1 MGNCGKLCSFVVGI
15 IFIMVGFLG
24 EYEIAMDAKGRFL
37 MPSGFR
43 KQLPEDQNL
52 QFVINRGSE
61 KCLNLYTIQE
71 WDKITVRLARLND
84 FIPKVQMMKRLMLNG
99 ASVLEPDS
107 AGRILLPKSLQLYAS
122 LKKELVFSA
131 NINKVEIWDKDS
143 YYNHLQ
149 EHSHELGDLSNEVFG
164 NEYLDPFQ

>member
-1 MGNCGKLCSFVVGI
+1 MN
-15 IFIMVGFLG
+15 GFLG

-37 MPSGFR
+37 VPSGFR

-61 KCLNLYTIQE
+61 KCLNLYTVQE
-71 WDKITVRLARLND
+71 WDKITGKLSKLND
-84 FIPKVQMMKRLMLNG
+84 FVPKVQLLKRLMLNG

-107 AGRILLPKSLQLYAS
+107 AGRLLLPKSLQQYAL

-131 NINKVEIWDKDS
+131 NINKVEIWDKDN

-149 EHSHELGDLSNEVFG
+149 EHSQELGALSSEVFG
-164 NEYLDPFQ
+164 DNFIDPFQ